1 MISLPAG
8 SRIWLVAGITDM
20 RNGFNGL
27 ASKVQNVLKD
37 DPFSGHLF
45 IFRGRWGDQIKV
57 LWADSDGLCLFTKRL
72 ERGRFVWPVTRD
84 GKVHLTPA
92 QLSMLEG
99 METSLAHENARL
111 WALLQTQQDTIRQ
124 MAEYNRLLS
133 QRVAA
138 YASEI
143 NRLKALVAKLQRMQ
157 FGKSS
162 EKLRAKTERQIQ
174 EAQERIS
181 ALQEEMAETLGEQ
194 YDPALPSALRQS
206 SARKPLLASLPRE
219 TRVIRPEEECCP
231 ACGGDLSPLGCD
243 VSEQL
248 ELISSA
254 FKVIETQR
262 PKLACCRCDVIVQA
276 PVSSKPIA
284 RSYAG
289 PGLLAHVV
297 TGKYA
302 DHLPLYR
309 QSEIYRRQGVDLS
322 RATLGRWTGAVAEL
336 LEPVYDEL
344 RQYVLM
350 PGKVHADDIPVP
362 VQEPGSGK
370 TRTVRLWVYVR
381 DDRNA
386 GSEMPPA
393 VWFAYSPDRKGI
405 HPQNHLAGYSGV
417 LQADAYGGYRAL
429 YGSGRITEAACMAHA
444 RRKIHDVHARAPT
457 DITTEALQ
465 RIGELYVIE
474 AEVRGCSA
482 EQRLAARKARAA
494 PLMQSL
500 YDWIQQQ
507 MKTLSRH
514 SDTAKAFAYLLKQWD
529 ALNVY
534 CSNGWV
540 EIDNNIAE
548 NALRGVAVGRKN
560 WLFAGS
566 DSGGEHAAVLYSLIG
581 TCRLNNVEP
590 EKWLRY
596 VIEHIQD
603 WPANRVRDLLPWKV
617 DLTAQ

>member
-1 MISLPAG
+1 M
-8 SRIWLVAGITDM
+8 D
-20 RNGFNGL
+20 
-27 ASKVQNVLKD
+27 
-37 DPFSGHLF
+37 
-45 IFRGRWGDQIKV
+45 
-57 LWADSDGLCLFTKRL
+57 
-72 ERGRFVWPVTRD
+72 
-84 GKVHLTPA
+84 
-92 QLSMLEG
+92 
-99 METSLAHENARL
+99 TSLAHENARL
-111 WALLQTQQDTIRQ
+111 RALLQTQQDTIRQ

-194 YDPALPSALRQS
+194 YDPVLPSALRQS
-206 SARKPLLASLPRE
+206 SARKPLPASLPRE

-231 ACGGDLSPLGCD
+231 ACGGELSSLGCD

-262 PKLACCRCDVIVQA
+262 PKQACCRCDHIVQA
-276 PVSSKPIA
+276 PVPSKPIA

-289 PGLLAHVV
+289 AGLLAHVV

-309 QSEIYRRQGVDLS
+309 QSEIYRRQGVELS

-336 LEPVYDEL
+336 LEPLYDVL

-370 TRTVRLWVYVR
+370 TRTARLWVYVR

-386 GSEMPPA
+386 GSQMPPA

-405 HPQNHLAGYSGV
+405 HPQNHLA
-417 LQADAYGGYRAL
+417 
-429 YGSGRITEAACMAHA
+429 
-444 RRKIHDVHARAPT
+444 
-457 DITTEALQ
+457 LQ
-465 RIGELYVIE
+465 RIGELYAIE

-560 WLFAGS
+560 WMFAGS

-617 DLTAQ
+617 DLSSQ

>member
-1 MISLPAG
+1 
-8 SRIWLVAGITDM
+8 M

-393 VWFAYSPDRKGI
+393 VWFAYSPDRKG
-405 HPQNHLAGYSGV
+405 
-417 LQADAYGGYRAL
+417 
-429 YGSGRITEAACMAHA
+429 
-444 RRKIHDVHARAPT
+444 
-457 DITTEALQ
+457 
-465 RIGELYVIE
+465 
-474 AEVRGCSA
+474 
-482 EQRLAARKARAA
+482 
-494 PLMQSL
+494 
-500 YDWIQQQ
+500 
-507 MKTLSRH
+507 
-514 SDTAKAFAYLLKQWD
+514 
-529 ALNVY
+529 
-534 CSNGWV
+534 
-540 EIDNNIAE
+540 
-548 NALRGVAVGRKN
+548 
-560 WLFAGS
+560 
-566 DSGGEHAAVLYSLIG
+566 
-581 TCRLNNVEP
+581 
-590 EKWLRY
+590 
-596 VIEHIQD
+596 
-603 WPANRVRDLLPWKV
+603 
-617 DLTAQ
+617 

>member
-1 MISLPAG
+1 M
-8 SRIWLVAGITDM
+8 D
-20 RNGFNGL
+20 
-27 ASKVQNVLKD
+27 
-37 DPFSGHLF
+37 
-45 IFRGRWGDQIKV
+45 
-57 LWADSDGLCLFTKRL
+57 
-72 ERGRFVWPVTRD
+72 
-84 GKVHLTPA
+84 
-92 QLSMLEG
+92 
-99 METSLAHENARL
+99 TSLAHENARL
-111 WALLQTQQDTIRQ
+111 RALLQTQQDTIRQ

-194 YDPALPSALRQS
+194 YDPVLPSALRQS
-206 SARKPLLASLPRE
+206 SARKPLPASLPRE
-219 TRVIRPEEECCP
+219 TRVVP
-231 ACGGDLSPLGCD
+231 
-243 VSEQL
+243 
-248 ELISSA
+248 
-254 FKVIETQR
+254 
-262 PKLACCRCDVIVQA
+262 
-276 PVSSKPIA
+276 SKPIA

-289 PGLLAHVV
+289 AGLLAHVV

-309 QSEIYRRQGVDLS
+309 QSEIYRRQGVELS

-336 LEPVYDEL
+336 LEPLYDVL

-370 TRTVRLWVYVR
+370 TRTARLWVYVR

-386 GSEMPPA
+386 GSQMPPA

-429 YGSGRITEAACMAHA
+429 YESGRITEAACMAHA

-457 DITTEALQ
+457 YITTEALQ
-465 RIGELYVIE
+465 RIGELYAIE

-560 WLFAGS
+560 WMFAGS

-617 DLTAQ
+617 DL